1 MTRTIRLGIST
12 CPNDTFAFHG
22 LLEGAVDTPGLRFEI
37 ELHDVQEL
45 NEALAA
51 GRFDV
56 AKGSFFAAFRL
67 ASELCV
73 LPSGS
78 ALGFGNGPLL
88 LASGAP
94 RPAGAPRRILGPG
107 RWTTAHLLFRLFHPA
122 EPEVEH
128 VLFSEI
134 MPALERGEADLG
146 VCIHEGRFTHAERGL
161 ACVEDLGERWHAAT
175 GLALPLGGIFARR
188 SLGQPTLRAVQA
200 AVAASIA
207 HGRAHP
213 DEALRSMRAHA
224 QEQADDVLRAHVE
237 LYVNAQ
243 TERLD
248 AGGVAA
254 IARLEDEARRL
265 GLVPEGEDR
274 LAVLDAGA
282 AS

>member
-1 MTRTIRLGIST
+1 MTRTVRLGIST

-22 LLEGAVDTPGLRFEI
+22 LLSGAIEVPGLELEV

-51 GRFDV
+51 GEYDV

-88 LASGAP
+88 LAPAAP
-94 RPAGAPRRILGPG
+94 RPAGAPRRVLGPG
-107 RWTTAHLLFRLFHPA
+107 RWTTAHLLFRLFHPE
-122 EPEVEH
+122 EPEVEQ
-128 VLFSEI
+128 VVFSEV

-146 VCIHEGRFTHAERGL
+146 ICIHEGRFTHAERGL
-161 ACVEDLGERWHAAT
+161 VRVEDLGERWHAET
-175 GLALPLGGIFARR
+175 GMALPLGGIFARR
-188 SLGQPTLRAVQA
+188 SLGVPVLHAVQDA
-200 AVAASIA
+200 IA
-207 HGRAHP
+207 RSLAFARAHP
-213 DEALRSMRAHA
+213 DEALVSMRAHA
-224 QEQADDVLRAHVE
+224 QEQTDEVLRAHVE
-237 LYVNAQ
+237 LYVNGQ

-248 AGGVAA
+248 AAGAAA

-265 GLVPEGEDR
+265 GLASSDGPR
-274 LAVLDAGA
+274 LAVLGEGGPA
-282 AS
+282 